1 MKKTSTFQNALIW
14 FGAGVS
20 LAEIL
25 TGTAFAPLGMGKG
38 LLAILIGHVI
48 GCGMMLLAGLIGG
61 RTGRSAMGTVEL
73 SFGRIGCLFFAALHV
88 LQLVGW
94 TAIMIYDGALAVGGI
109 FAIGRWVWCLVIGG
123 LIILWIVVGVT
134 DLGWINKITMA
145 ALFVLTLVLFKVIFQ
160 LSWVPSGSM
169 ETTIPEDT
177 LLISWQL
184 PYMVSDPT
192 PQRGDIV
199 TFWSDELGKLLVK
212 RVVGLPGDEITFQ
225 DGYTYINGEMLDESY
240 LPRQGITQCSDS
252 FLVPEGCVFFM
263 GDNRTGSND
272 ARFWKQ
278 PYISVDNIRAKVMVG
293 ISVLP
298 DNSWRG
304 VRVIH

>member
-1 MKKTSTFQNALIW
+1 MEEHEKR
-14 FGAGVS
+14 
-20 LAEIL
+20 
-25 TGTAFAPLGMGKG
+25 P
-38 LLAILIGHVI
+38 
-48 GCGMMLLAGLIGG
+48 
-61 RTGRSAMGTVEL
+61 
-73 SFGRIGCLFFAALHV
+73 
-88 LQLVGW
+88 
-94 TAIMIYDGALAVGGI
+94 VGGKRLAPESRGGFWNNWGYLI
-109 FAIGRWVWCLVIGG
+109 VTVAVI
-123 LIILWIVVGVT
+123 V
-134 DLGWINKITMA
+134 
-145 ALFVLTLVLFKVIFQ
+145 VLFKVIFQ

-240 LPRQGITQCSDS
+240 LPRQGITQCSAS

-263 GDNRTGSND
+263 GDNRTGSYD
-272 ARFWKQ
+272 SRRLKD
-278 PYISVDNIRAKVMVG
+278 PYIPVEEIQARVLVA
-293 ISVLP
+293 ISIGAAQ
-298 DNSWRG
+298 SWQG
-304 VRVIH
+304 VHWIA